1 MIKSMTGYGR
11 AEYAD
16 EDLKIAV
23 EIKSVNNRYLDIGIK
38 MPRQLG
44 MLEAGIRAELKK
56 YISRGKVD
64 VYITYEDL
72 KEANMQVKY
81 NSKIAGEYLKY
92 LRQMAQEYGLD
103 NDIRVS
109 TLSKYPD
116 VLTMEEEPMDPV
128 QLWDR
133 LRAVVDEAAENFR
146 EARVR
151 EGEFLRNDLI
161 GKLNEM
167 QGHVDFI
174 TERSPQIVAA
184 YRQRLCDKVKE
195 LIGDAVIDDSRI
207 VQEVTIYADKVC
219 VDEELV
225 RLQSHIKATREAL
238 DGSEGI
244 GRKLDFIAQE
254 MNRESNTIL
263 SKSDNLE
270 VSDRAIELK
279 TTVEKVREQ
288 IQNIFGNTVNAGKII
303 AIVSPDSA
311 PVKRLVSKAREDGRT
326 VDATQGRKTK
336 AVLIMENDRIILSA
350 LLPETIRGRAQGT
363 REDMSREEEERPD

>member
-103 NDIRVS
+103 DDIRVS

-174 TERSPQIVAA
+174 TERSPQIIAA
-184 YRQRLCDKVKE
+184 YRQRLYDKVKE

-288 IQNIFGNTVNAGKII
+288 IQNI
-303 AIVSPDSA
+303 
-311 PVKRLVSKAREDGRT
+311 E
-326 VDATQGRKTK
+326 
-336 AVLIMENDRIILSA
+336 
-350 LLPETIRGRAQGT
+350 
-363 REDMSREEEERPD
+363 

>member
-167 QGHVDFI
+167 QEHVDFI

-184 YRQRLCDKVKE
+184 YRQRLYDKVKE

-238 DGSEGI
+238 DGSEGV

-288 IQNIFGNTVNAGKII
+288 IQNI
-303 AIVSPDSA
+303 
-311 PVKRLVSKAREDGRT
+311 E
-326 VDATQGRKTK
+326 
-336 AVLIMENDRIILSA
+336 
-350 LLPETIRGRAQGT
+350 
-363 REDMSREEEERPD
+363 

>member
-174 TERSPQIVAA
+174 TERSPQIIAA

-238 DGSEGI
+238 DGSEGV

-288 IQNIFGNTVNAGKII
+288 IQNI
-303 AIVSPDSA
+303 
-311 PVKRLVSKAREDGRT
+311 E
-326 VDATQGRKTK
+326 
-336 AVLIMENDRIILSA
+336 
-350 LLPETIRGRAQGT
+350 
-363 REDMSREEEERPD
+363 

>member
-103 NDIRVS
+103 DDIRVS

-184 YRQRLCDKVKE
+184 YRQRLYDKVKE
-195 LIGDAVIDDSRI
+195 LIGDAVVDDSRI

-238 DGSEGI
+238 DGSEGV

-288 IQNIFGNTVNAGKII
+288 IQNI
-303 AIVSPDSA
+303 
-311 PVKRLVSKAREDGRT
+311 E
-326 VDATQGRKTK
+326 
-336 AVLIMENDRIILSA
+336 
-350 LLPETIRGRAQGT
+350 
-363 REDMSREEEERPD
+363 

>member
-1 MIKSMTGYGR
+1 MIKSMTGFGR

-44 MLEAGIRAELKK
+44 MLESGIRAELKK

-92 LRQMAQEYGLD
+92 LRQMAQEYSLD
-103 NDIRVS
+103 DDIRVS
-109 TLSKYPD
+109 SLSKYPD
-116 VLTMEEEPMDPV
+116 VFTMEEEPMDPV
-128 QLWDR
+128 QLWER
-133 LRAVVDEAAENFR
+133 MRSVVCEAAENFLQ
-146 EARVR
+146 ARIR
-151 EGEFLRNDLI
+151 EGEYLRNDLL
-161 GKLNEM
+161 GKLDEM

-184 YRQRLCDKVKE
+184 YRQRLYEKVKE
-195 LIGDAVIDDSRI
+195 LIGDAVVDEGRI
-207 VQEVTIYADKVC
+207 IQEVTIYADKVC

-225 RLQSHIKATREAL
+225 RLQSHIRATKEAL
-238 DGSEGI
+238 DGSEGV

-263 SKSDNLE
+263 SKSDDMT

-288 IQNIFGNTVNAGKII
+288 IQNI
-303 AIVSPDSA
+303 
-311 PVKRLVSKAREDGRT
+311 E
-326 VDATQGRKTK
+326 
-336 AVLIMENDRIILSA
+336 
-350 LLPETIRGRAQGT
+350 
-363 REDMSREEEERPD
+363 

>member
-11 AEYAD
+11 AEHAT
-16 EDLKIAV
+16 EDYKFTV

-44 MLEAGIRAELKK
+44 MLESSIRAELKK
-56 YISRGKVD
+56 YIGRGKVD

-92 LRQMAQEYGLD
+92 LRQMAEEFGLD
-103 NDIRVS
+103 NDIRV
-109 TLSKYPD
+109 TALSKYPD
-116 VLTMEEEPMDPV
+116 VFTIEEEPADPEP
-128 QLWDR
+128 LWES
-133 LRAVVDEAAENFR
+133 LKLALCEAAENFVS
-146 EARVR
+146 ARVR

-161 GKLNEM
+161 GKLDEM
-167 QGHVDFI
+167 QSHVDFI
-174 TERSPQIVAA
+174 TERSPQIVAS
-184 YRQRLCDKVKE
+184 YKQRLYDKVKE
-195 LIGDAVIDDSRI
+195 LIGDSVIEDSRI
-207 VQEVTIYADKVC
+207 LQEVTIYADKVC

-225 RLQSHIKATREAL
+225 RLQSHIQATRAAL
-238 DGSEGI
+238 DGSEGV

-263 SKSDNLE
+263 SKSDDLE

-288 IQNIFGNTVNAGKII
+288 IQNI
-303 AIVSPDSA
+303 
-311 PVKRLVSKAREDGRT
+311 E
-326 VDATQGRKTK
+326 
-336 AVLIMENDRIILSA
+336 
-350 LLPETIRGRAQGT
+350 
-363 REDMSREEEERPD
+363 

>member
-72 KEANMQVKY
+72 KEANIQVKY

-184 YRQRLCDKVKE
+184 YRQRLYDKVKE

-288 IQNIFGNTVNAGKII
+288 IQNI
-303 AIVSPDSA
+303 
-311 PVKRLVSKAREDGRT
+311 E
-326 VDATQGRKTK
+326 
-336 AVLIMENDRIILSA
+336 
-350 LLPETIRGRAQGT
+350 
-363 REDMSREEEERPD
+363 

>member
-92 LRQMAQEYGLD
+92 LRQMVQEYGLD

-184 YRQRLCDKVKE
+184 YRQRLYDKVKE

-288 IQNIFGNTVNAGKII
+288 IQNI
-303 AIVSPDSA
+303 
-311 PVKRLVSKAREDGRT
+311 E
-326 VDATQGRKTK
+326 
-336 AVLIMENDRIILSA
+336 
-350 LLPETIRGRAQGT
+350 
-363 REDMSREEEERPD
+363 

>member
-161 GKLNEM
+161 SKLNEM

-288 IQNIFGNTVNAGKII
+288 IQNI
-303 AIVSPDSA
+303 
-311 PVKRLVSKAREDGRT
+311 E
-326 VDATQGRKTK
+326 
-336 AVLIMENDRIILSA
+336 
-350 LLPETIRGRAQGT
+350 
-363 REDMSREEEERPD
+363 

>member
-207 VQEVTIYADKVC
+207 IQEVTIYADKVC

-288 IQNIFGNTVNAGKII
+288 IQNI
-303 AIVSPDSA
+303 
-311 PVKRLVSKAREDGRT
+311 E
-326 VDATQGRKTK
+326 
-336 AVLIMENDRIILSA
+336 
-350 LLPETIRGRAQGT
+350 
-363 REDMSREEEERPD
+363 

>member
-11 AEYAD
+11 AELAND
-16 EDLKIAV
+16 DLKITV

-44 MLEAGIRAELKK
+44 MLESSIRAELKK
-56 YISRGKVD
+56 YIKRGKVD

-72 KEANMQVKY
+72 KEANMNVKY
-81 NSKIAGEYLKY
+81 NSKIAGEYLAY
-92 LRQMAQEYGLD
+92 LRQMAEEFGLD

-109 TLSKYPD
+109 SLSRFPD
-116 VLTMEEEPMDPV
+116 VFTMEEEPMDAET
-128 QLWDR
+128 LWET
-133 LRAVVDEAAENFR
+133 LRGVICEAAENFLQ
-146 EARVR
+146 ARVR

-161 GKLNEM
+161 GKLDEM
-167 QGHVDFI
+167 QRREGEFLRNDLIGKLDEMQSHVDFI
-174 TERSPQIVAA
+174 TEKSPQIVAN
-184 YRQRLCDKVKE
+184 YRQRLYEKVKE
-195 LIGDAVIDDSRI
+195 LIGDAVIEDSRI
-207 VQEVTIYADKVC
+207 LQEVTIYADKVC

-238 DGSEGI
+238 DGSEGV

-263 SKSDNLE
+263 SKSDDMA

-288 IQNIFGNTVNAGKII
+288 IQNI
-303 AIVSPDSA
+303 
-311 PVKRLVSKAREDGRT
+311 E
-326 VDATQGRKTK
+326 
-336 AVLIMENDRIILSA
+336 
-350 LLPETIRGRAQGT
+350 
-363 REDMSREEEERPD
+363 